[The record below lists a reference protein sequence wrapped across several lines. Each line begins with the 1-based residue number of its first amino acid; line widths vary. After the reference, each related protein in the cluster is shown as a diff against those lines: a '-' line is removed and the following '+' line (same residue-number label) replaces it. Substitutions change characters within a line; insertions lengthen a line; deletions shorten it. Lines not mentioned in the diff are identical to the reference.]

1 MNDQKSKSTK
11 STPFYHNKKYQKSK
25 STKSSK
31 ILDKKIINK
40 WIKDS
45 QIVIFLNF
53 KYPKPL
59 ISGPV

>member
-53 KYPKPL
+53 K
-59 ISGPV
+59 